1 MKLPIKALFVLL
13 IISAAFITSAKAQ
26 LGGEYYRSFK
36 FDVDFSYGSNTGAIT
51 FEPHYRLNDLLAV
64 GIRAQVAATSIDNA
78 ANGSS
83 GYVSYCL
90 TGEQYLASAKSYGDF
105 RFFAG
110 AGAGTFMYTATG
122 VTSKSTFGYFPRVGF
137 EASHFRAAVDY
148 NFTGNGFNYLQI
160 GIGFFLG
167 GGKK

>member
-1 MKLPIKALFVLL
+1 MKSPIKTFFVLL
-13 IISAAFITSAKAQ
+13 VISTALITSAKAQ
-26 LGGEYYRSFK
+26 LGGEYYKSFK
-36 FDVDFSYGSNTGAIT
+36 FNVDFSYGSNTGALT
-51 FEPHYRLNDLLAV
+51 AEPHYRLSDLLAV
-64 GIRAQVAATSIDNA
+64 GVRAQVAAVSVNDA
-78 ANGSS
+78 S
-83 GYVSYCL
+83 GGNPSYTSYCL
-90 TGEQYLASAKSYGDF
+90 TGEQYLASEKSYGDF

-110 AGAGTFMYTATG
+110 AGAGTFMYSATG
-122 VTSKSTFGYFPRVGF
+122 ISKSTFGYFPRIGF